1 MEILNFNPEDLK
13 KYIDEGTL
21 ISDSGFTSAVFANG
35 SRVIKLQKELYKHL
49 QVNNICFANSV
60 VRDHYRWSQTPFV
73 EKEQIEYL
81 QEKQKDIQ
89 LTTFDKGI
97 VTINNKG
104 QEIICG
110 VILNNL
116 LDYKDL
122 TDIELKDI
130 STLLKILSNILKA
143 IKELD
148 DNKISHLDLAKQI
161 SGKQPTLNI
170 LYKGTDIELCDLS
183 GEFITYGDNFNPSE
197 MYLQYAKVISILL
210 RKLKNIYPEI
220 VELISSLE
228 LEKVINYDL
237 ASSSLEKINKLTR

>member
-1 MEILNFNPEDLK
+1 
-13 KYIDEGTL
+13 
-21 ISDSGFTSAVFANG
+21 
-35 SRVIKLQKELYKHL
+35 
-49 QVNNICFANSV
+49 
-60 VRDHYRWSQTPFV
+60 
-73 EKEQIEYL
+73 
-81 QEKQKDIQ
+81 
-89 LTTFDKGI
+89 
-97 VTINNKG
+97 
-104 QEIICG
+104 
-110 VILNNL
+110 
-116 LDYKDL
+116 
-122 TDIELKDI
+122 
-130 STLLKILSNILKA
+130 
-143 IKELD
+143 
-148 DNKISHLDLAKQI
+148 LDLAKQI